1 MLWPCQS
8 SSDDLLFTESKPSRF
23 HLPGI
28 IVDVYDWVITT
39 LLSTFGMMMNDGN
52 DGEEVDERTVAIP
65 SHRIRGWYLIF
76 GALWFIFSVVLLID
90 PEGTLSKMGWIEVDG
105 VLSRLLAMILLIN
118 GAVFFTLANPYV
130 FHFYSIMSM
139 SATGIC
145 LSFAIAIIVV
155 SIEADEG
162 FRKFNI
168 FMISILI
175 IMACIW
181 MYCKGFTNAINQNSH
196 MI

>member
-1 MLWPCQS
+1 
-8 SSDDLLFTESKPSRF
+8 
-23 HLPGI
+23 
-28 IVDVYDWVITT
+28 
-39 LLSTFGMMMNDGN
+39 MNDSE
-52 DGEEVDERTVAIP
+52 GEDIDERTVAIP
-65 SHRIRGWYLIF
+65 SERIRGWYLIF
-76 GALWFIFSVVLLID
+76 GALWFIFSMVLLID
-90 PEGTLSKMGWIEVDG
+90 PEGTLSKMGWIEGEVDA

-118 GAVFFTLANPYV
+118 GAVFFTLANPHV

-145 LSFAIAIIVV
+145 LSFAIAIIVI

-181 MYCKGFTNAINQNSH
+181 MYCKGFTNALNQNSH